1 MRLYSALI
9 TLVLVMDPFGS
20 IPVFLSLLGRVD
32 PRRRRVV
39 IVREMAIALGVLI
52 LFLFFGRYILA
63 GLHVSGPAVSI
74 AGGVIL
80 LLIAIRMIF
89 PGAVPQPESDAQSA
103 AESEPVIVPLAV
115 PLIAGPSAIATVTLL
130 STRYP
135 GSLGRW
141 LVALAGAWAASL
153 GVLLASGFLGRIL
166 GTTVLR
172 AIERLMGMILTTLA
186 VQMLLSGVQE
196 FAQGF

>member
-1 MRLYSALI
+1 MKLYSALI

-32 PRRRRVV
+32 PQRRRVV
-39 IVREMAIALGVLI
+39 ILREMLIALGVLV
-52 LFLFFGRYILA
+52 LFLLLGRYILA
-63 GLHVSGPAVSI
+63 ALHVSGPAVSI

-89 PGAVPQPESDAQSA
+89 PSSAQEQEA
-103 AESEPVIVPLAV
+103 ARESEPVIVPLAV

-135 GSLGRW
+135 GALGRW
-141 LVALAGAWAASL
+141 LAALAGAWMVSL
-153 GVLLASGFLGRIL
+153 VVLLFSDLLGRIL
-166 GTTVLR
+166 GTRILK

-186 VQMLLSGVQE
+186 VQMLLSGLQE
-196 FAQGF
+196 FLEGVAAG

>member
-1 MRLYSALI
+1 MKLYSVLI
-9 TLVLVMDPFGS
+9 TLVLVMDPFGG
-20 IPVFLSLLGRVD
+20 IPVFLSLLGRLE
-32 PRRRRVV
+32 PRRRRL
-39 IVREMAIALGVLI
+39 IIFREMLIALGVLC

-63 GLHVSGPAVSI
+63 GLHVSGPALSI

-89 PGAVPQPESDAQSA
+89 PA
-103 AESEPVIVPLAV
+103 AAAANEAAGEAEPVIVPLAV

-135 GSLGRW
+135 GALGRW
-141 LVALAGAWAASL
+141 LAALVGAWTVSL
-153 GVLLASGFLGRIL
+153 LVLLCSDLLVRVLGAR
-166 GTTVLR
+166 VLR

>member
-1 MRLYSALI
+1 MKLYSALI

-32 PRRRRVV
+32 AGRRRLV
-39 IVREMAIALGVLI
+39 IVREMLIALGVLI

-63 GLHVSGPAVSI
+63 GLHVSGPALSI

-89 PGAVPQPESDAQSA
+89 PGAAPGPEA
-103 AESEPVIVPLAV
+103 AGESEPVIVPLAV
-115 PLIAGPSAIATVTLL
+115 PLIAGPSAIATVVLL

-135 GSLGRW
+135 GALGRW
-141 LVALAGAWAASL
+141 LAALAGAWAFSL
-153 GVLLASGFLGRIL
+153 AVLLCSDLLGRVL
-166 GTTVLR
+166 GTRMLK

-186 VQMLLSGVQE
+186 VQMLLSGLQE
-196 FAQGF
+196 FLEHLA

>member
-1 MRLYSALI
+1 MKLYSALI

-20 IPVFLSLLGRVD
+20 IPVFLSLLGRVS

-39 IVREMAIALGVLI
+39 IVREMLIALGVLV
-52 LFLFFGRYILA
+52 LFLLFGRYILA
-63 GLHVSGPAVSI
+63 GLHVSGPALSI

-89 PGAVPQPESDAQSA
+89 PSSTHAAEAA

-130 STRYP
+130 STRFP
-135 GSLGRW
+135 GALGRW
-141 LVALAGAWAASL
+141 LLALGGAWATSL
-153 GVLLASGFLGRIL
+153 AVLLCSDLLGRVL
-166 GTTVLR
+166 GTRVLK

-186 VQMLLSGVQE
+186 VQMLLSGLQE
-196 FAQGF
+196 FLEGL

>member
-1 MRLYSALI
+1 MKLYSALI

-20 IPVFLSLLGRVD
+20 IPVFLSLLGRMEA
-32 PRRRRVV
+32 RRRRVV
-39 IVREMAIALGVLI
+39 IVREMLIALVVLVV
-52 LFLFFGRYILA
+52 FLLFGRYILA
-63 GLHVSGPAVSI
+63 ALHVSGPAVSI

-89 PGAVPQPESDAQSA
+89 PAFAEAQEA
-103 AESEPVIVPLAV
+103 AGEAEPVIVPLAV

-135 GSLGRW
+135 AALGRW
-141 LVALAGAWAASL
+141 LAALVGAWTVSL
-153 GVLLASGFLGRIL
+153 VVLLASDLLGRIL
-166 GTTVLR
+166 GTRMLR

-186 VQMLLSGVQE
+186 VQMLLSGLQE
-196 FAQGF
+196 FLAGVAG